1 MNATTTTTTS
11 SDDHTH
17 YQVLN
22 VKNHKATYEE
32 IKVAFSK
39 LARQTHPD
47 KNLATTTDTTITT
60 TASFDYPRIQ
70 IAWECLR
77 DADRRSAYDDQLHC
91 QESRSSTHR
100 AITIDLQKDMQQAVD
115 DETGDVAY
123 VYDCRCGD
131 ELQVFE
137 DDWTSKSNAMG
148 LILDCP
154 GCCFVYRIVR

>member
-1 MNATTTTTTS
+1 MTTNS
-11 SDDHTH
+11 DHTH

-22 VKNHKATYEE
+22 LNPKATYEE
-32 IKVAFSK
+32 IKVAFHK
-39 LARQTHPD
+39 LARQSHPD
-47 KNLATTTDTTITT
+47 KNLAAASTTTTTIT
-60 TASFDYPRIQ
+60 SSLDYPRIQ

-77 DADRRSAYDDQLHC
+77 DADRRSTYDEQLHC

-100 AITIDLQKDMQQAVD
+100 AITIDLEKDMQQAVD
-115 DETGDVAY
+115 DEMGDVAY

-137 DDWTSKSNAMG
+137 DDWTSRCKTTG
-148 LILDCP
+148 LIMECP